1 MTDRPLKLLVMVLLL
16 TTGGAMA
23 QKRDITYDDIA
34 QGHLAARSIRGLQ
47 SMADGQHYSMQKR
60 DAIVRYRY
68 NDGQALDTLFNAE
81 WYKGEIGSV
90 ADYAFSKDEMIML
103 LKTNPRPIY
112 RHSSQSDFWIYDRT
126 AKTLKPVSTAGAQQE
141 AMLSPDG
148 RKVAYVRGNNL
159 WVLDIFSGIEKQ
171 ITVDGVQGEIING
184 IPDWVYEEEFGFSR
198 AFEWSPSSDAIAFYR
213 FDERRVKSYAM
224 QTFKS
229 KIYPED
235 YTFKYP
241 KAGQENSLIQIKV
254 FRIQTGGMTT
264 LDIGTELDIY
274 IPRIEW
280 TGRGNEIAIHRLNRN
295 QNQYNLL
302 LADAVLGNSKV
313 IYNEV
318 SSTYVERIDD
328 QKITILPDGRRFIVK
343 NETDG
348 WMHLYMYDL
357 TTGKYISQI
366 TKGEWEVTKIN
377 GIDMRSGKIFYTSTE
392 GSPLERAFFSINFDG
407 SGKRPLTSEAGYYKI
422 SMSRGAKYFIS
433 QYSTATTPN
442 IATLHQANG
451 KIVRTLELNDMLKTH
466 LQEYD
471 MPRKEFIK
479 FTTERGDE
487 LMGYI
492 IKPSD
497 FDSTKSYPLFM
508 TQYSGPGSQRVTNSW
523 EHSWEEA
530 LVAEGYLVACVDGRG
545 TGFRGA
551 AFKQCTYK
559 NLGQKEV
566 EDQISAA
573 RFFATLPY
581 IDADRIGIYGWSYGG
596 FMSLGCILKG
606 ADIFKMA
613 IAVAPVTSW
622 RYYDTIYTELYNGLP
637 DENPDGYDKN
647 SPINFAEL
655 LQGKL
660 LIAHGTADDNVH
672 VQNSYDMISAL
683 LSKDK
688 HFDWVI
694 YPDVN
699 HSMGVFRKDLTL
711 KMIDYT
717 KKNL

>member
-1 MTDRPLKLLVMVLLL
+1 
-16 TTGGAMA
+16 
-23 QKRDITYDDIA
+23 
-34 QGHLAARSIRGLQ
+34 
-47 SMADGQHYSMQKR
+47 
-60 DAIVRYRY
+60 
-68 NDGQALDTLFNAE
+68 
-81 WYKGEIGSV
+81 
-90 ADYAFSKDEMIML
+90 
-103 LKTNPRPIY
+103 
-112 RHSSQSDFWIYDRT
+112 
-126 AKTLKPVSTAGAQQE
+126 
-141 AMLSPDG
+141 
-148 RKVAYVRGNNL
+148 
-159 WVLDIFSGIEKQ
+159 
-171 ITVDGVQGEIING
+171 
-184 IPDWVYEEEFGFSR
+184 
-198 AFEWSPSSDAIAFYR
+198 
-213 FDERRVKSYAM
+213 
-224 QTFKS
+224 
-229 KIYPED
+229 
-235 YTFKYP
+235 
-241 KAGQENSLIQIKV
+241 
-254 FRIQTGGMTT
+254 
-264 LDIGTELDIY
+264 
-274 IPRIEW
+274 
-280 TGRGNEIAIHRLNRN
+280 
-295 QNQYNLL
+295 
-302 LADAVLGNSKV
+302 V